1 MVGVELSQLGKK
13 KEKCCRK
20 DIKSCLLKLK
30 YYLPVFNIATDMGNY
45 CSYDPKWST
54 VGNQLNYPSLA
65 EPQKWLNIS
74 LKKLNHRNT
83 VGVVFSILYFH
94 HILVRSVPLQYLEQ
108 QEVQ

>member
-1 MVGVELSQLGKK
+1 MIS
-13 KEKCCRK
+13 
-20 DIKSCLLKLK
+20 
-30 YYLPVFNIATDMGNY
+30 Y

-54 VGNQLNYPSLA
+54 VENQLNYPSLA

-94 HILVRSVPLQYLEQ
+94 HILVRSVPLQYMEQ
-108 QEVQ
+108 QEVQWKVQFCVGQWQLVIDSSLKPVFVDVQFLYLLSSQ